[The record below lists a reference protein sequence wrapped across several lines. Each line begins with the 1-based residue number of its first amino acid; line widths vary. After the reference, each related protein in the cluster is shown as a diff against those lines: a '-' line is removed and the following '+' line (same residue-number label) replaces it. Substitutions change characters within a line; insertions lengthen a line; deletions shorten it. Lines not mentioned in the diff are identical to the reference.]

1 MPARSSREMTL
12 PFLVSSFYQA
22 DVHPNE
28 PMFTH
33 VHKPMEDSNV
43 AELLEEGAV
52 VIAQSLFE
60 KGQHLVALSYLARA
74 KTPNALFAKAMML
87 HVLASMETEGKPLD
101 EITVDTLKKQGDFLD
116 QSKHTLFLTME
127 SIAREQTNP
136 LHEIIQTLLEEIEAE
151 QASILE
157 QISALE
163 ANNNPDISNLSS
175 IRHSSII
182 VESTSSSRRNSPLHG
197 YKWLFTDVMQRENRT
212 LSQSQHPEQ
221 LCPVPSRCYLAA
233 LKLSHSHLLEQ
244 NQRLIKRED
253 KIIESNAELKKSYA
267 ELTEQVL
274 QLTKDLQEI
283 KLQQAEAHNQAPTAS
298 TPTAPAPSI
307 PARAKPASHSVPGT
321 PSPAPQATSSPQ
333 LPQQAP
339 QQAPQQPPQQ
349 PQHPLA
355 SRQSSPSPSAAA
367 RPTPAAPAQVPNR
380 GFVSTPE
387 IGIENVTP
395 PVVATPGLSPFAGT
409 PTKPLGTGGEPS
421 KASLQ
426 PLGIANQ
433 NMTDR
438 QRLTMMAVAAA
449 TGGGSPSPA
458 SLHTSAPPQ
467 PKTQF
472 TGFAP
477 SPASATSKPSPA
489 VGGFSFSTSAPPQ
502 PKTQFT
508 GFAPSPASA
517 TSKPSPG
524 VGGFSFSTSA
534 PPQPKTQFT
543 GFAPSPASATSKP
556 SPAFGSFSFSTSA
569 PPQPKTQLH

>member
-1 MPARSSREMTL
+1 
-12 PFLVSSFYQA
+12 
-22 DVHPNE
+22 
-28 PMFTH
+28 
-33 VHKPMEDSNV
+33 
-43 AELLEEGAV
+43 
-52 VIAQSLFE
+52 
-60 KGQHLVALSYLARA
+60 
-74 KTPNALFAKAMML
+74 ML
-87 HVLASMETEGKPLD
+87 HTLASMETEGKTLD

-127 SIAREQTNP
+127 SIAREQTNL
-136 LHEIIQTLLEEIEAE
+136 LHEIVQTLLEEIEAE

-163 ANNNPDISNLSS
+163 TSNNPDISNLSS
-175 IRHSSII
+175 IRHSSFI

-274 QLTKDLQEI
+274 QLTKDLQEIKLQQAKALNQAPVEPAPSLTAPSAPGSAAPAHATSACATLNDPFSPYHMISNLQKDLQEI

-467 PKTQF
+467 PKTQVR
-472 TGFAP
+472 P
-477 SPASATSKPSPA
+477 CSKQGICSESY
-489 VGGFSFSTSAPPQ
+489 SFNHR
-502 PKTQFT
+502 FIE
-508 GFAPSPASA
+508 
-517 TSKPSPG
+517 
-524 VGGFSFSTSA
+524 VNI
-534 PPQPKTQFT
+534 
-543 GFAPSPASATSKP
+543 
-556 SPAFGSFSFSTSA
+556 AFI
-569 PPQPKTQLH
+569 PINI

>member
-1 MPARSSREMTL
+1 
-12 PFLVSSFYQA
+12 
-22 DVHPNE
+22 
-28 PMFTH
+28 MFSN

-101 EITVDTLKKQGDFLD
+101 EITVDTLEKQGDFLD

-127 SIAREQTNP
+127 SIAMEQTNP

-157 QISALE
+157 QISTLE

-175 IRHSSII
+175 IRHSSFI
-182 VESTSSSRRNSPLHG
+182 VESTSSSRRKRPLHG
-197 YKWLFTDVMQRENRT
+197 YKLLFKDVMQRENRT
-212 LSQSQHPEQ
+212 LPQSQHPEQ

-253 KIIESNAELKKSYA
+253 KIIESNAKLKKSYA

-274 QLTKDLQEI
+274 QLNKDLQEI
-283 KLQQAEAHNQAPTAS
+283 KLQQAEAHNQAPTA
-298 TPTAPAPSI
+298 PAPSI
-307 PARAKPASHSVPGT
+307 PARTTPANQGVTGWT

-355 SRQSSPSPSAAA
+355 SRQSSSITSGMPSKSHGVVPPAMFSPGSPSPSAAA

-387 IGIENVTP
+387 RGIENVTP
-395 PVVATPGLSPFAGT
+395 PVGHQPNHWAQEENQAKRASSHWGL
-409 PTKPLGTGGEPS
+409 L
-421 KASLQ
+421 
-426 PLGIANQ
+426 I
-433 NMTDR
+433 R
-438 QRLTMMAVAAA
+438 I
-449 TGGGSPSPA
+449 
-458 SLHTSAPPQ
+458 
-467 PKTQF
+467 
-472 TGFAP
+472 
-477 SPASATSKPSPA
+477 
-489 VGGFSFSTSAPPQ
+489 
-502 PKTQFT
+502 
-508 GFAPSPASA
+508 
-517 TSKPSPG
+517 
-524 VGGFSFSTSA
+524 
-534 PPQPKTQFT
+534 
-543 GFAPSPASATSKP
+543 
-556 SPAFGSFSFSTSA
+556 
-569 PPQPKTQLH
+569 